1 LYKIRN
7 GGAVG
12 RGLGLERHAAPADK
26 TNEVAGVADSAQL
39 IVRFQRLMREIESGA
54 LLRNSF
60 HPWEVELIVDLEQCQ
75 IRANRRRLLRR
86 YQKAAVRGLEM
97 GAQRPLKL
105 SEYLARTRSRRTRA
119 SAA

>member
-1 LYKIRN
+1 
-7 GGAVG
+7 
-12 RGLGLERHAAPADK
+12 
-26 TNEVAGVADSAQL
+26 VADTAQL
-39 IVRFQRLMREIESGA
+39 VVRFKRLMREIENGELA
-54 LLRNSF
+54 RNSF
-60 HPWEVELIVDLEQCQ
+60 HPWEVELIVDLEQCRL
-75 IRANRRRLLRR
+75 RANRRRLLRR

>member
-1 LYKIRN
+1 
-7 GGAVG
+7 V
-12 RGLGLERHAAPADK
+12 D
-26 TNEVAGVADSAQL
+26 TAQL

-54 LLRNSF
+54 LQRNSF
-60 HPWEVELIVDLEQCQ
+60 HAWEVELLVDLEQCQ
-75 IRANRRRLLRR
+75 IRSNRRRLMRR

-105 SEYLARTRSRRTRA
+105 SEYLMRTRARRPRA